1 MPQNSYMCVES
12 VGHQFK
18 FTIRRNE
25 RNCAVI
31 LKSRQTDTLMKLDIL
46 QFYCFALASCK
57 KTKDVNFL
65 IKLSKVKSII

>member
-46 QFYCFALASCK
+46 QFYCFALASCE
-57 KTKDVNFL
+57 KTKYVIFL